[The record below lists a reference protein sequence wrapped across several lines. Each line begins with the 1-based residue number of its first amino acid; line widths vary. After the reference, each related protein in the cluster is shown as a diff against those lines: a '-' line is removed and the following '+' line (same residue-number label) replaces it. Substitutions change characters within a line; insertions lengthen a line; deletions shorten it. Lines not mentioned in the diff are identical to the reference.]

1 MFTFEPLIPAG
12 NTYPRTHPDRSIAMS
27 LMHEALARAQHS
39 ERLDEA
45 EHVRR
50 RLRYL
55 AAAKAQRRAERAA
68 SRARRLSALADLPA

>member
-1 MFTFEPLIPAG
+1 MFTFEPVSPAR
-12 NTYPRTHPDRSIAMS
+12 NSYLHAQTDRSNAMS

-68 SRARRLSALADLPA
+68 SRARRLSALADLPG